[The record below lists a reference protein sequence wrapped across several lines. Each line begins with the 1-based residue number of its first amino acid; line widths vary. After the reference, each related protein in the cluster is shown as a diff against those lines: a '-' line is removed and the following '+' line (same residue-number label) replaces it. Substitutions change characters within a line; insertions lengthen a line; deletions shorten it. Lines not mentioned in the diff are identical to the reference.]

1 LLDSTTSN
9 DLDRILRI
17 SNMREGMKIAC
28 KLLSISLARMIS
40 NHLYFR
46 LGYALRH
53 VNIRDI
59 AVLTFSLSS
68 FSKYNL
74 TSHITHLR
82 QLYYRY
88 LEAEGRYS
96 CSFRS
101 ALSNEK

>member
-1 LLDSTTSN
+1 MKVVINKFGSY
-9 DLDRILRI
+9 DLQLPRY
-17 SNMREGMKIAC
+17 
-28 KLLSISLARMIS
+28 
-40 NHLYFR
+40 LYFR
-46 LGYALRH
+46 LGHAFRH
-53 VNIRDI
+53 ESVRDI